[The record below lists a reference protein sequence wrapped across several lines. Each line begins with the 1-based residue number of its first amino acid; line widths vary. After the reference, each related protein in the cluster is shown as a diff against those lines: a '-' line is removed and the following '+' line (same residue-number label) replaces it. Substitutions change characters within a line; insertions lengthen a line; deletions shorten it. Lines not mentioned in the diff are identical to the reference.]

1 MHKLPPTSKDWQ
13 DVILFGQVLSLGLL
27 VGGYIFAGVCVK
39 NWLSGREAPYIL
51 IVAATPVFAFFG
63 LWQGW
68 LLLSHINKS
77 RKK

>member
-1 MHKLPPTSKDWQ
+1 MLKPPTGRDWR

-27 VGGYIFAGVCVK
+27 VGGYIFAGVCVAG
-39 NWLSGREAPYIL
+39 WLNDKEAPYIVR
-51 IVAATPVFAFFG
+51 VAVAPAFAFFG

-68 LLLSHINKS
+68 LFLSHINKS